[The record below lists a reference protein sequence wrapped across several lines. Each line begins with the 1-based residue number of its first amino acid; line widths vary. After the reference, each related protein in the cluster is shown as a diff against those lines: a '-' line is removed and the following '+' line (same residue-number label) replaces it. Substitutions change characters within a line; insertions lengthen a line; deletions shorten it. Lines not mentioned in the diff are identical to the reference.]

1 MMKQLL
7 FLVINFILL
16 SNFCESRIFDSA
28 TINTSTC
35 KGSLVFKQGNGKLL
49 TLSGDMN
56 VTKIYV
62 ESVSMQG
69 CGCYQVFSGRYGKV
83 WFIPSQSKKE
93 TKNSCQFFIN
103 VFYEK
108 ECYFKGAKACIHNGR
123 KLTKHEL
130 GFRKVKSI
138 FKVKCWNY
146 QSFLQDLSWKT
157 KTIIFNIT
165 HYQSYCKEKVLLFV
179 TCTTF
184 QHKGPKCLFC
194 LKRRTVDKNGFRDIL
209 IIIQKWFRISPSG
222 WSFIKGYKWYLNCS

>member
-7 FLVINFILL
+7 FLVIFILL

-83 WFIPSQSKKE
+83 WFIPSQLKKE
-93 TKNSCQFFIN
+93 TKNSCQFFIIVYLWKGMSISREQKHVYTMEESWPN
-103 VFYEK
+103 MSWDLEKWKVFLKWSVEITNPSYK
-108 ECYFKGAKACIHNGR
+108 IFPGKPKQLY
-123 KLTKHEL
+123 
-130 GFRKVKSI
+130 SI
-138 FKVKCWNY
+138 
-146 QSFLQDLSWKT
+146 
-157 KTIIFNIT
+157 
-165 HYQSYCKEKVLLFV
+165 
-179 TCTTF
+179 
-184 QHKGPKCLFC
+184 
-194 LKRRTVDKNGFRDIL
+194 
-209 IIIQKWFRISPSG
+209 
-222 WSFIKGYKWYLNCS
+222 

>member
-83 WFIPSQSKKE
+83 WFIPSQLKKSNQ
-93 TKNSCQFFIN
+93 KHMSILYYCLSMKRN
-103 VFYEK
+103 V
-108 ECYFKGAKACIHNGR
+108 YFKGAKACIHNGR

-138 FKVKCWNY
+138 FKVKC
-146 QSFLQDLSWKT
+146 
-157 KTIIFNIT
+157 
-165 HYQSYCKEKVLLFV
+165 
-179 TCTTF
+179 
-184 QHKGPKCLFC
+184 
-194 LKRRTVDKNGFRDIL
+194 
-209 IIIQKWFRISPSG
+209 
-222 WSFIKGYKWYLNCS
+222 